1 MSFDLRRAERALKPQ
16 ARGALKAR
24 PERELR
30 WAESEAKAGVPLLID
45 TTVYLDTLQGRTPTV
60 VDDLLRYRSIFHS
73 AVCLTEVTH
82 AFGRLD
88 PTHSGTRKALA
99 ALGGAIDDIP
109 RHRLFAPDTD
119 LWGKAG
125 MLAGKALR
133 FRRIPPGRDQERK
146 LLNDSLIYLQARKV
160 GAAVL
165 TRNLRDFDLL
175 EQLVPSGAVIFY
187 KWSAEAQ

>member
-1 MSFDLRRAERALKPQ
+1 LSFDLQKAERALKPQ
-16 ARGALKAR
+16 ARGALRAR
-24 PERELR
+24 PESELR

-45 TTVYLDTLQGRTPTV
+45 TTVYFDALQGKTSAA

-73 AVCLTEVTH
+73 AVCLAELTH

-88 PTHSGTRKALA
+88 PAHSGTRKALA

-133 FRRIPPGRDQERK
+133 LGRFPPGQGRERR
-146 LLNDSLIYLQARKV
+146 LLNDSLIYLQASKV
-160 GAAVL
+160 GAAIL
-165 TRNLRDFDLL
+165 TRNVQDFDLL
-175 EQLVPSGAVIFY
+175 EQLVPSGTAIFY
-187 KWSAEAQ
+187 RRKP

>member
-1 MSFDLRRAERALKPQ
+1 MSFDLQKAERALKPQ
-16 ARGALKAR
+16 ARGALNAR
-24 PERELR
+24 PADELR
-30 WAESEAKAGVPLLID
+30 WAEAETKAGVPLLID
-45 TTVYLDTLQGRTPTV
+45 ITVYLDTLQGRTPAA

-73 AVCLTEVTH
+73 AVCLAELTQ

-88 PTHSGTRKALA
+88 PAHASTRNALA
-99 ALGGAIDDIP
+99 AIAGAIDDIP

-133 FRRIPPGRDQERK
+133 LGRIPPGHGQERK
-146 LLNDSLIYLQARKV
+146 LLSDSLIYLQARKV

-175 EQLVPSGAVIFY
+175 EQVVPSGTVIFY
-187 KWSAEAQ
+187 RRKP